1 MRGLK
6 RLLLHVAVVAGMAP
20 AASWSITEAEAA
32 RFLTQATF
40 GPTPAA
46 VGHLQQIGYEAWL
59 DEQFSEPLP
68 TLGHQAYWDQRN
80 KVLREQN
87 NQASTDEVTAS
98 FWRLALTSKDQL
110 RQRIAFALSEIFVVS
125 LADNCG
131 DIKGARGVANF
142 LDMLGDMAFNQYRQ
156 LIEKVTLHP
165 NMGCYLSHLG
175 NQKEDLVSGRI
186 PDENFARELMQLF
199 SIGLHELNLDGSLK
213 LNAQQQ
219 PIETYTASD
228 VSGLAKVLT
237 GFSWACPMPRNSG
250 CFLNGINSITGESFP
265 DRMVMPM
272 MAYPQFHSTS
282 AKRFLG
288 IEIAEQRNADPES
301 DLTIA
306 LDALSK
312 HANVAPFISKQLIQR
327 LVTANPSPAYIKRVA
342 TVFNTTDGDLKQ
354 VIKAILLDTQARDID
369 AALAS
374 MTFGKVREPI
384 LRMSALLRG
393 FEAQSATGYFLMR
406 PTFEPG
412 FGLAQSPM
420 RSPTVFNFFRPGFV
434 AAGSHM
440 ARQGLVNP
448 EMQLVSDVSAAGYVT
463 YMRHTLEFG
472 TGWNG
477 FDRATG
483 PVDIQFPFNLQDDH
497 PLLVISDQTAQLIE
511 LIDQRLMYGH
521 MPTEL
526 RTVINNAIGSFDKMV
541 NRTAQRRLR
550 VRTALLLTMSSPEF
564 LVQK

>member
-6 RLLLHVAVVAGMAP
+6 RLLLRMAVVAGMAP
-20 AASWSITEAEAA
+20 AASWGITEAEAA

-40 GPTPAA
+40 GPTPAE
-46 VGHLQQIGYEAWL
+46 VSHLQQIGYDAWL
-59 DEQFSEPLP
+59 DEQFVKPP
-68 TLGHQAYWDQRN
+68 PALGHQAYWDQRN
-80 KVLREQN
+80 AVLHEQN

-110 RQRIAFALSEIFVVS
+110 RQRVAFALSEIFVVS

-131 DIKGARGVANF
+131 DIKGARGVANY
-142 LDMLGDMAFNQYRQ
+142 LDMLGEMAFSRYRQ

-175 NQKEDLVSGRI
+175 NQKEDLETGRI

-199 SIGLHELNLDGSLK
+199 SIGLYELNMDGSLK
-213 LNAQQQ
+213 LNAQEK
-219 PIETYTASD
+219 PVETYTASD

-250 CFLNGINSITGESFP
+250 CFLNGINPATKESFP

-288 IEIAEQRNADPES
+288 IEIDAQSNADPVS
-301 DLTIA
+301 DLSVA
-306 LDALSK
+306 LDAISK

-327 LVTANPSPAYIKRVA
+327 LVTANPSPAYIRRVA
-342 TVFNTTDGDLKQ
+342 TVFNNSDGDLKQ
-354 VIKAILLDTQARDID
+354 VIKAVLLDPQARNMS
-369 AALAS
+369 AALTDI
-374 MTFGKVREPI
+374 TFGKVREPI
-384 LRMSALLRG
+384 LRMSALLRA
-393 FEAQSATGYFLMR
+393 FDAQSATGYFLMR

-420 RSPTVFNFFRPGFV
+420 RSPSVFNFFRPGYV
-434 AAGSHM
+434 VAGSKM
-440 ARQGLVNP
+440 AQRGLVNP

-472 TGWNG
+472 TGWLG

-483 PVDIQFPFNLQDDH
+483 PVDIQFPFNLQEDH
-497 PLLVISDQTAQLIE
+497 PLLATSDQPSQL
-511 LIDQRLMYGH
+511 LDVIDQRLMYGC

-526 RTVINNAIGSFDKMV
+526 RVLISSVLGSFDSIA
-541 NRTAQRRLR
+541 NTTARRRLR
-550 VRTALLLTMSSPEF
+550 VRSALLLTISSPEF